1 MEKQNEA
8 SSIFENV
15 RLTTGDLFRALGGI
29 AIDVI
34 SATRRSYGYYPV
46 VPYEHP
52 LDTPLEQITQW
63 GNEEVKEDGKEYV
76 FVKFD
81 DLLAVCED

>member
-63 GNEEVKEDGKEYV
+63 GNEEVNGQLILDFGGSDARETE
-76 FVKFD
+76 
-81 DLLAVCED
+81 